1 MSDNLTLP
9 AQQGS
14 TGASAETLLTV
25 EGLTKHFPIYGGF
38 PIKRKVGAV
47 QAVDN
52 VDLTVGVGE
61 SVGLVGES
69 GCGKSTTGRLITRLL
84 EPTAAGSRTRART
97 SRTPRAGRWR
107 PCGPRSR

>member
-1 MSDNLTLP
+1 MSDNLTLL

-14 TGASAETLLTV
+14 TGASTEALLKV

-69 GCGKSTTGRLITRLL
+69 GCGKSTTGGSS
-84 EPTAAGSRTRART
+84 PGSWSPPAGRSSTRART
-97 SRTPRAGRWR
+97 SRTPTARSWR

>member
-14 TGASAETLLTV
+14 TGTSAETLLKV

-47 QAVDN
+47 
-52 VDLTVGVGE
+52 
-61 SVGLVGES
+61 
-69 GCGKSTTGRLITRLL
+69 ST
-84 EPTAAGSRTRART
+84 
-97 SRTPRAGRWR
+97 
-107 PCGPRSR
+107 